1 MRRISQIGSLF
12 SAILTLTIASCVTG
26 EKMSSLSPGMTK
38 DQVVAVLGHPDGY
51 QSEGDSEVL
60 RYTNKLVRGFSW
72 DRADYDPLPATG
84 QGISLAFDECNGVI
98 FCLFCCF
105 LLMKG
110 C

>member
-1 MRRISQIGSLF
+1 VDALKVEFCPII
-12 SAILTLTIASCVTG
+12 
-26 EKMSSLSPGMTK
+26 
-38 DQVVAVLGHPDGY
+38 
-51 QSEGDSEVL
+51 
-60 RYTNKLVRGFSW
+60 
-72 DRADYDPLPATG
+72 DPLPATG